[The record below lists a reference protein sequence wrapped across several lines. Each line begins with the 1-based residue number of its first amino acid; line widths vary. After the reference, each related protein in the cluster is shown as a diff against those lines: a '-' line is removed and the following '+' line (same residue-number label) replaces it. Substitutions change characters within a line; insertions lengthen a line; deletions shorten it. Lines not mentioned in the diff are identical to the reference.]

1 MTFIR
6 AACILVIALVAALF
20 AVENM
25 HEVAIGVFP
34 VASTVSLPV
43 YLIVLAPL
51 AAGLVAGWAFAR
63 ISGGRARSR
72 RLRRA
77 GMQGPQTGNRKES
90 GTARGAGKNTVLPA
104 AP

>member
-1 MTFIR
+1 MAFIR
-6 AACILVIALVAALF
+6 AACILAIALVAALF

-51 AAGLVAGWAFAR
+51 AVGLIAGWAFAR
-63 ISGGRARSR
+63 LSGGRARSR
-72 RLRRA
+72 GLHREAVL
-77 GMQGPQTGNRKES
+77 TGNRKEA
-90 GTARGAGKNTVLPA
+90 GTVRGTGKNTVLPA

>member
-1 MTFIR
+1 MAFIR

-34 VASTVSLPV
+34 IASTVSLPV
-43 YLIVLAPL
+43 YLIVLTPL
-51 AAGLVAGWAFAR
+51 AAGLIAGWAFAR
-63 ISGGRARSR
+63 ISGGRARGR
-72 RLRRA
+72 RLRREA
-77 GMQGPQTGNRKES
+77 VRTANRKDARPVR
-90 GTARGAGKNTVLPA
+90 GTGKNTALPA

>member
-1 MTFIR
+1 MVAFIR
-6 AACILVIALVAALF
+6 AACILVNALVAALF

-51 AAGLVAGWAFAR
+51 AAGLVAGWALAR

-72 RLRRA
+72 RLRREA
-77 GMQGPQTGNRKES
+77 VRAGNRKET
-90 GTARGAGKNTVLPA
+90 GTARGTGKNSVLPA

>member
-1 MTFIR
+1 MAFIR

-25 HEVAIGVFP
+25 HDVAIGVLP

-51 AAGLVAGWAFAR
+51 AAGLIAGWAFAR
-63 ISGGRARSR
+63 ISGSRARGR
-72 RLRRA
+72 RLRREDVRTA
-77 GMQGPQTGNRKES
+77 NRKEAGRVR
-90 GTARGAGKNTVLPA
+90 GTGKNTALPA

>member
-1 MTFIR
+1 MAFIR

-34 VASTVSLPV
+34 VASTVFLPV

-51 AAGLVAGWAFAR
+51 AAGLIAGWAFAR
-63 ISGGRARSR
+63 MSGGRTRSR
-72 RLRRA
+72 RLRSA
-77 GMQGPQTGNRKES
+77 AAPAGNRKEA
-90 GTARGAGKNTVLPA
+90 GTVRGTGKNTVLPA